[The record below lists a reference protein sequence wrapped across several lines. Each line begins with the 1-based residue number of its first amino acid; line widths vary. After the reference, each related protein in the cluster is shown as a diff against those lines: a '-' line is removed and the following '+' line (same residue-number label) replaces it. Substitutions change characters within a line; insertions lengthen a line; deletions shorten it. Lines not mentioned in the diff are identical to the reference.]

1 MFYYSINSI
10 ILEIMDSNAKER
22 LYLDINNA
30 ISSLEDRSIRNT
42 LELLEQIRLNI
53 QNNNY

>member
-1 MFYYSINSI
+1 
-10 ILEIMDSNAKER
+10 MDSNAKER